1 MAYIDKP
8 IRVEFYDNRYDF
20 TLPIREHLNV
30 YSLSRIHELVEDQ
43 TLVTRKTDQSNPFQ
57 KKFYS
62 IGNGFYSV
70 YHDFIKWFVEPM
82 IGDGAV
88 FQKIPTF
95 RIQMPN
101 NKGVGAKHKD
111 SDYSHSPDEIN
122 FVIPLTDM
130 KGTTRIF
137 TDDGGI
143 DVRRGEVLIFDGANI
158 EHWNEINK
166 EGYSRVSF
174 DFRVIPSSKYKPS
187 KKKSINTK
195 LPMEIGGYWET
206 LGRGERYADKD
217 SIRL

>member
-111 SDYSHSPDEIN
+111 SDYSHSPDEQN
-122 FVIPLTDM
+122 FWLPVTKAYDTNTM
-130 KGTTRIF
+130 W
-137 TDDGGI
+137 
-143 DVRRGEVLIFDGANI
+143 VEGEPKELEYGQVLHFDGANKI
-158 EHWNEINK
+158 HGNK
-166 EGYSRVSF
+166 PNTTPDTRVSL
-174 DFRVIPSSKYKPS
+174 DFRIIPLSSYKPDERT
-187 KKKSINTK
+187 SINTK
-195 LPMEIGGYWET
+195 LPMKVGGYWDQ
-206 LGRGERYADKD
+206 L
-217 SIRL
+217 